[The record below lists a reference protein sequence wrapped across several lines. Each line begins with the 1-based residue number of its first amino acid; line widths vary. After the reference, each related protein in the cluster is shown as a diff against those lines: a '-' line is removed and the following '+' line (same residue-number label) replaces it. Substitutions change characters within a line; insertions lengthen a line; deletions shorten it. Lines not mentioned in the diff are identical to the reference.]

1 MKGTNMKLDGKRAVV
16 TGAGSGIGRAI
27 ALELASAGAR
37 VAVNDI
43 NESSAKTVCAEIEKA
58 GGTAMPAPADVSSFG
73 QVRQQI
79 DRVAEAWKGL
89 DILVTNAGY
98 GQYSPIDEVT
108 EEQWDRMLSVHVKGA
123 FNCIKCVLPFMKSQ
137 KYGRIVIMSSVSG
150 MTGTPNHAHYSAAKG
165 ALIGMTR
172 ALAKELASFGI
183 NVNTIAPGLVD
194 TPFLNA
200 TPPAL
205 IQVYL
210 DRTPLKR
217 AGKPEDIAPVCKFLV
232 STDADFILGQVI
244 SPNGGFLI
252 S

>member
-1 MKGTNMKLDGKRAVV
+1 
-16 TGAGSGIGRAI
+16 
-27 ALELASAGAR
+27 
-37 VAVNDI
+37 
-43 NESSAKTVCAEIEKA
+43 
-58 GGTAMPAPADVSSFG
+58 
-73 QVRQQI
+73 
-79 DRVAEAWKGL
+79 
-89 DILVTNAGY
+89 
-98 GQYSPIDEVT
+98 
-108 EEQWDRMLSVHVKGA
+108 
-123 FNCIKCVLPFMKSQ
+123 
-137 KYGRIVIMSSVSG
+137 
-150 MTGTPNHAHYSAAKG
+150 
-165 ALIGMTR
+165 
-172 ALAKELASFGI
+172 LAKELASFGI

-232 STDADFILGQVI
+232 SKDADFILGQVI